1 MIFMHTFFREPL
13 NSLTHLFG
21 IILSAVAMIV
31 MLVKTETMTATI
43 SVIIFGVSLLLLYS
57 ASTIYHGIKAS
68 PTVISWLR
76 KVDHA
81 MIFVLIAGTYTPFC
95 LIPLRDSIGIPLLIA
110 IWAIALSGIGFKL
123 IWFHCPRIISTFL
136 YIGMGWIIVFVFQ
149 PLADHIETAG
159 LVYLVLG
166 GVIYTLGGVI
176 YAIKPKS
183 LEFNHLGFHEIFH
196 LFILAGSLCH
206 FLAINYYVL

>member
-1 MIFMHTFFREPL
+1 MHTLFREPL

-21 IILSAVAMIV
+21 IILSAVAMVV
-31 MLVKTETMTATI
+31 MLVKTDTMTATV
-43 SVIIFGVSLLLLYS
+43 SVIIFGVSLILLYS

-110 IWAIALSGIGFKL
+110 IWTIALSGIGFKL
-123 IWFHCPRIISTFL
+123 IWFHCPRIISTLL

-176 YAIKPKS
+176 YAIKPKF
-183 LEFNHLGFHEIFH
+183 LEFKHLGFHEIFH

-206 FLAINYYVL
+206 FLAVNYYVL

>member
-1 MIFMHTFFREPL
+1 MHTFFREPL

>member
-1 MIFMHTFFREPL
+1 MHTLFREPL

-21 IILSAVAMIV
+21 IILSAVAMVV
-31 MLVKTETMTATI
+31 MLVKTDTLTAMI
-43 SVIIFGVSLLLLYS
+43 SVIIFGVSLILLYS

-123 IWFHCPRIISTFL
+123 IWFHCPRIISTLL

-149 PLADHIETAG
+149 PLAAHIEKAG
-159 LVYLVLG
+159 LVYLILG

-176 YAIKPKS
+176 YAVKPKF
-183 LEFNHLGFHEIFH
+183 LEFKHLGFHEIFH

-206 FLAINYYVL
+206 FLAVNYYVL

>member
-1 MIFMHTFFREPL
+1 MHTLFREPL

-21 IILSAVAMIV
+21 IILSAVAMVV
-31 MLVKTETMTATI
+31 MLVKTDTLTATI
-43 SVIIFGVSLLLLYS
+43 SVIIFGVSLILLYS

-110 IWAIALSGIGFKL
+110 IWTIALSGIAFKL
-123 IWFHCPRIISTFL
+123 IWFHCPRIISTLL
-136 YIGMGWIIVFVFQ
+136 YIGMGWIIVFVVQ
-149 PLADHIETAG
+149 PLAEHIETAG

-176 YAIKPKS
+176 YAIKPKF
-183 LEFNHLGFHEIFH
+183 LEFKHLGFHEIFH

-206 FLAINYYVL
+206 FLAVNYYVL

>member
-1 MIFMHTFFREPL
+1 MHTLFREPL

-21 IILSAVAMIV
+21 IILSAVAMVV
-31 MLVKTETMTATI
+31 MLVKTDTLTAMI
-43 SVIIFGVSLLLLYS
+43 SVIIFGVSLILLYS

-110 IWAIALSGIGFKL
+110 IWAIALSGIAFKL
-123 IWFHCPRIISTFL
+123 IWFHCPRIISTLL

-149 PLADHIETAG
+149 PLANHIETDG

-176 YAIKPKS
+176 YAIKPKF
-183 LEFNHLGFHEIFH
+183 LEFKHLGFHEIFH

-206 FLAINYYVL
+206 FLAVNYYVL

>member
-1 MIFMHTFFREPL
+1 MHTFFREPL

-110 IWAIALSGIGFKL
+110 IWLS
-123 IWFHCPRIISTFL
+123 P
-136 YIGMGWIIVFVFQ
+136 
-149 PLADHIETAG
+149 
-159 LVYLVLG
+159 
-166 GVIYTLGGVI
+166 
-176 YAIKPKS
+176 
-183 LEFNHLGFHEIFH
+183 
-196 LFILAGSLCH
+196 
-206 FLAINYYVL
+206 

>member
-1 MIFMHTFFREPL
+1 MHTFFREPL

-21 IILSAVAMIV
+21 IILSAVAMVV
-31 MLVKTETMTATI
+31 MLVKTDTMTATI
-43 SVIIFGVSLLLLYS
+43 SIIIFGVSLILLYS

-110 IWAIALSGIGFKL
+110 IWTIALSGIGFKL
-123 IWFHCPRIISTFL
+123 IWFHCPRIISTLL

-149 PLADHIETAG
+149 PLADHIEAAG

-176 YAIKPKS
+176 YAVKPKF
-183 LEFNHLGFHEIFH
+183 LEFKHLGFHEIFH

-206 FLAINYYVL
+206 FLAVNYYVL

>member
-1 MIFMHTFFREPL
+1 MHTFFREPL

-123 IWFHCPRIISTFL
+123 IWFHCPRIISTLL

-176 YAIKPKS
+176 YAIKPKF
-183 LEFNHLGFHEIFH
+183 LELKHLGFHEIFH

>member
-1 MIFMHTFFREPL
+1 MHTLFREPL

-21 IILSAVAMIV
+21 IILSAVAMVV
-31 MLVKTETMTATI
+31 MLVKTDTLTAMI
-43 SVIIFGVSLLLLYS
+43 SVIIFGVSLILLYS

-110 IWAIALSGIGFKL
+110 IWAIALSGIAFKL
-123 IWFHCPRIISTFL
+123 IWFHCPRIISTLL

-176 YAIKPKS
+176 YAVKPKF
-183 LEFNHLGFHEIFH
+183 LEFKHLGFHEIFH

-206 FLAINYYVL
+206 FLAVNYYVL

>member
-1 MIFMHTFFREPL
+1 MHTFFREPL

-31 MLVKTETMTATI
+31 MLVKTDTMTATVSI
-43 SVIIFGVSLLLLYS
+43 IIFGVSLILLYS

-68 PTVISWLR
+68 SKVISWLR

-110 IWAIALSGIGFKL
+110 IWAIALSGIAFKL
-123 IWFHCPRIISTFL
+123 IWFHCPRIISTLL

-176 YAIKPKS
+176 YAIKPKF
-183 LEFNHLGFHEIFH
+183 LEFKYLGFHEIFH

>member
-1 MIFMHTFFREPL
+1 MHTFFREPL

-21 IILSAVAMIV
+21 IILSVVAMIV
-31 MLVKTETMTATI
+31 MLVKTDTMTATI
-43 SVIIFGVSLLLLYS
+43 SVIIFGVSLILLYS

-95 LIPLRDSIGIPLLIA
+95 LIPLRDSIGIPLLIT
-110 IWAIALSGIGFKL
+110 IWAIALSGIAFKL
-123 IWFHCPRIISTFL
+123 IWFHCPRIISTLL

-149 PLADHIETAG
+149 PLAQHIETAG

-176 YAIKPKS
+176 YAIKPKF
-183 LEFNHLGFHEIFH
+183 LEFKHLGFHEIFH

-206 FLAINYYVL
+206 FLAVNYYVL